1 MKEISN
7 LGCSD
12 ITNCY
17 NNTDN
22 KLFQYE
28 NGIRSFM
35 KRNEAKSG
43 IWNNESGTTNLEHPR
58 SLELKPKL
66 VLA

>member
-1 MKEISN
+1 MKEISS
-7 LGCSD
+7 LGCSG

-17 NNTDN
+17 DY

-43 IWNNESGTTNLEHPR
+43 IWNIESGT
-58 SLELKPKL
+58 SK
-66 VLA
+66 VS

>member
-1 MKEISN
+1 MKEMSS

-17 NNTDN
+17 NN

-43 IWNNESGTTNLEHPR
+43 IWNNESGT
-58 SLELKPKL
+58 SKFS
-66 VLA
+66 